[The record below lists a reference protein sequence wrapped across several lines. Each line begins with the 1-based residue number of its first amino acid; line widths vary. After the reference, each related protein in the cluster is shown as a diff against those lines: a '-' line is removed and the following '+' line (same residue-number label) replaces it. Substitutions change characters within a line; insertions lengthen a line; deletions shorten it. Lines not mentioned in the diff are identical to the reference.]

1 MTEAENEKTT
11 GGLVGKLAGK
21 AKEAAG
27 EITNND
33 DLAREGRLQQAQSE
47 SDLEASARADE
58 ARQHDA
64 EAQLEQEKVETRAEA
79 EKLRAEVDAEQ
90 EEIAAESEQAREEQ
104 RAEAEGGRR
113 GSRGSGRARGS
124 RAGRRPAGEP
134 GRA

>member
-47 SDLEASARADE
+47 SGLEASVRAEE

-79 EKLRAEVDAEQ
+79 EKLRAEVDAE
-90 EEIAAESEQAREEQ
+90 EEEVAAESEQARDG
-104 RAEAEGGRR
+104 AAGRGQGER
-113 GSRGSGRARGS
+113 GGSRGSGRARGG
-124 RAGRRPAGEP
+124 RRGRRPAGEP